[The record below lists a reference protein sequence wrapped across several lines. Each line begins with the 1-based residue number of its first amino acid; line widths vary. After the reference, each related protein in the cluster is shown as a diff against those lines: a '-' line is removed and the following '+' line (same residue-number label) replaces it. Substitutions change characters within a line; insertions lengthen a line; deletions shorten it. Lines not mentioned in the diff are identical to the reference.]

1 VAGIMMIVLAPVLAV
16 TAAAVLCSY
25 GRPVL
30 YRQRRVGHDGHIFS
44 MIKFRTLRP
53 AEGGGEADAQ
63 WAAAQLGGQAI
74 ARYEPI
80 EARANRVGSALR
92 RLSLDELPQ
101 LWNVVRG
108 DMSLVGPRP
117 ERASYV
123 EPFAQHIY
131 RYGERHRV
139 KSGITG
145 WAQINGLRGETSLAE
160 RVEWDNHYIENWSPW
175 LDLKILLLTVPRMLR
190 DSPGR

>member
-1 VAGIMMIVLAPVLAV
+1 
-16 TAAAVLCSY
+16 
-25 GRPVL
+25 VL
-30 YRQRRVGHDGHIFS
+30 YRQRRVGHDGRVFS
-44 MIKFRTLRP
+44 MIKFRSLRP
-53 AEGGGEADAQ
+53 SDGAGEADAA
-63 WAAAQLGGQAI
+63 WAAAQLGGPAI
-74 ARYEPI
+74 GSCEPRDARI
-80 EARANRVGSALR
+80 TRVGSILR
-92 RLSLDELPQ
+92 RLSVDELPQ
-101 LWNVVRG
+101 LWNVVCG
-108 DMSLVGPRP
+108 DMSLIGPRP

-131 RYGERHRV
+131 RYSERHRV
-139 KSGITG
+139 KSGLTG